1 MRFILEFAPS
11 KVHVLPVRIS
21 HFVALIAL
29 GYGVPLV
36 VQDGLHLLRHC
47 DVHRLDFPAEQL
59 GKRQSEK
66 KNMRIT
72 VCARAAP
79 SNATQANVAA
89 SRGFQLVR
97 DRRSRQCART

>member
-59 GKRQSEK
+59 GKRQSAKEEYAPH
-66 KNMRIT
+66 RL
-72 VCARAAP
+72 RAC
-79 SNATQANVAA
+79 STIQRNT
-89 SRGFQLVR
+89 SERCRFSGISTGTR
-97 DRRSRQCART
+97 